1 MGRLL
6 QFRTELM
13 MLWRAFV
20 ASETPIWLKGLMLLV
35 PLYLISPIDLIPD
48 FIPLAGWL
56 DDLVVI
62 PLLVSWI
69 VSLLPHETDR
79 RTTGGDGSTIIDG
92 DYRRLQARK
101 GDLGAAVRELKARVE
116 GTMSVAGTKLG
127 QSLGEIG
134 LIDEYRLYMHP
145 VVLGS
150 GKPYFAGKLPP
161 LRFVASDRMD
171 ENVIRL
177 TYALAEAPAP
187 SASLSSA

>member
-35 PLYLISPIDLIPD
+35 PLYLVSPIDLIPD

-56 DDLVVI
+56 DDVVVI

-79 RTTGGDGSTIIDG
+79 RTRGDGSTIIDG
-92 DYRRLQARK
+92 DYRRL
-101 GDLGAAVRELKARVE
+101 
-116 GTMSVAGTKLG
+116 
-127 QSLGEIG
+127 
-134 LIDEYRLYMHP
+134 
-145 VVLGS
+145 
-150 GKPYFAGKLPP
+150 
-161 LRFVASDRMD
+161 
-171 ENVIRL
+171 
-177 TYALAEAPAP
+177 
-187 SASLSSA
+187 